1 MTYDVII
8 IGAGSMGMAAGY
20 YLTESG
26 QKVALIDAYDPPHE
40 SGSHHG
46 GTRLIRHAY
55 GEGGNYVPL
64 ALHAQKLWEALDEKT
79 EERIFAKT
87 GVLNFG
93 PKGNTFLDTVEQSAK
108 EYHLPLEVMTAEE
121 INARWPG
128 FQLDKESIG
137 YFEKTSGVVFSE
149 NAVRTYRT
157 LAEKNGADL
166 YTNSY
171 VQAIETTADDVTVQ
185 LENEEVTGKK
195 LLITAGKGTNQVAK
209 LLDITLP
216 LTPVR
221 KTFSWFT
228 TAEEAN
234 YKEGAFPGFGH
245 IGKDSTYYGFPSI
258 DGAGLK
264 IGRHDGGQP
273 LIDPG
278 ELDPFGTFP
287 EDEQETLDF
296 AHEHFSKDIE
306 LKEGRVCTY
315 TNTPDEDFIIDYLP
329 GYANVVVACGFSGHG
344 FKFASGIGDSL
355 ASILMGEEP
364 AVSLEG
370 FRLSR
375 FDESS

>member
-1 MTYDVII
+1 MYDVII

-20 YLTESG
+20 YLTEAG
-26 QKVALIDAYDPPHE
+26 QKVALIDAFDPPHE

-64 ALHAQKLWEALDEKT
+64 ALHAQKLWEVLDEKT

-93 PKGNTFLDTVEQSAK
+93 PKGNTFLETVEQSAK
-108 EYHLPLEVMTAEE
+108 EYYLPLEVMTAEE

-128 FQLDKESIG
+128 FQLDSESIG

-149 NAVRTYRT
+149 NAVRTYRA

-171 VQAIETTADDVTVQ
+171 VQAIETTTDRVTVK
-185 LENEEVTGKK
+185 LENGEVAGEK
-195 LLITAGKGTNQVAK
+195 LLITAGKGTNQVTK

-228 TAEEAN
+228 AAEEAN
-234 YKEGAFPGFGH
+234 YEEGAFPGWGH
-245 IGKDSTYYGFPSI
+245 IGEESTYYGFPSI
-258 DGAGLK
+258 DGTGLK
-264 IGRHDGGQP
+264 IGRHDSGQP
-273 LIDPG
+273 LVDPG
-278 ELDPFGTFP
+278 ELDPFGAYP
-287 EDEQETLDF
+287 EDEQETLHF

-329 GYANVVVACGFSGHG
+329 GHANVVVACGFSGHG
-344 FKFASGIGDSL
+344 FKFASGIGDCL
-355 ASILMGEEP
+355 ANILMEKES
-364 AVSLEG
+364 AVSLG
-370 FRLSR
+370 SFRLSR
-375 FDESS
+375 FDESL